1 MEGLSIGIL
10 LVSFTQLT
18 GCFTIT
24 SYAVMT
30 FAKVGTHMDPYVSSI
45 MLAVALILGALTT
58 TYLAD
63 KLGRRM
69 LNLISMLGSAF
80 GLLATALYYY
90 LNLIGYDLS
99 SFAWVPVVCL
109 SIVVYLS
116 SGNNEVSLFKSKFG
130 VILNVFFC
138 FF

>member
-30 FAKVGTHMDPYVSSI
+30 FAKVGTRMDPYTSSI

-99 SFAWVPVVCL
+99 AFAWVPVVCL
-109 SIVVYLS
+109 STVVYLS
-116 SGNNEVSLFKSKFG
+116 SGNNTVSLFKSRFG
-130 VILNVFFC
+130 VISNVFFC

>member
-10 LVSFTQLT
+10 LVSSTQLT

-30 FAKVGTHMDPYVSSI
+30 FAKVGTRMDPYTSSI

-99 SFAWVPVVCL
+99 AFAWVPVVCL
-109 SIVVYLS
+109 STVVYLS
-116 SGNNEVSLFKSKFG
+116 SGNNTVSLFKSRFG